1 MAANVSLEQYLE
13 TNQERYLQELIDLL
27 RIPSVSTDPAHTGD
41 VARCAQAVADRLV
54 QAGLENVKIHPTAR
68 HPIIYADWLHA
79 GADAPTVLVY
89 GHYDVQPPDP
99 LHLWRSGPFEPV
111 IEGGKIVARGSS
123 DDKGQF
129 YCHVKGVEAHLQRVG
144 KLPINVK
151 FLIEGEE
158 EIGSPN
164 LAPFIAA
171 HKDLLAASA
180 VIISDTHMIGPDSP
194 AITYGL
200 RGLAYIEVHVE
211 GPDHDLHSGNYGGG
225 IENPLNALCALVAS
239 LKDADGRITIPGF
252 YDDAIP
258 LTDEERA
265 MMAALPFNDAD
276 WLKSAGSPQLYGE
289 KGYTTM
295 ERITARPTLDLCGMW
310 GGFQGEGAKTVLP
323 SKAGVKLSMRL
334 VPGQDPEKITRLV
347 IEHIERAA
355 PPTVRVRAQNLHGG
369 DPVLVSRDN
378 SAVQAAARAYERA
391 FKRRPVFMRSGGSIP
406 VVASFL
412 KILGAPSV
420 LMGFGLGDDL
430 IHSPNEKLDLSN
442 YFRGIA
448 ASACLW
454 EELAVRP

>member
-1 MAANVSLEQYLE
+1 
-13 TNQERYLQELIDLL
+13 
-27 RIPSVSTDPAHTGD
+27 
-41 VARCAQAVADRLV
+41 
-54 QAGLENVKIHPTAR
+54 
-68 HPIIYADWLHA
+68 
-79 GADAPTVLVY
+79 VY

-265 MMAALPFNDAD
+265 MMAALPFNDTD

-369 DPVLVSRDN
+369 DPVLVPRDH

>member
-1 MAANVSLEQYLE
+1 MTSPQSLLDYLE
-13 TNQERYLQELIDLL
+13 ANRDRYLEELLALL

-41 VARCAQAVADRLV
+41 VARCAQAVAARLSE
-54 QAGLENVKIHPTAR
+54 AGLENVQTFPTAR
-68 HPIIYADWLHA
+68 HPILYADWLHA

-111 IEGGKIVARGSS
+111 IEGGKLIARGAS

-129 YCHVKGVEAHLQRVG
+129 YCHVKGVEAHLKRAG
-144 KLPINVK
+144 SLPVNVK

-171 HKDLLAASA
+171 HRDLLAASA

-200 RGLAYIEVHVE
+200 RGLAYIEVHAE
-211 GPDHDLHSGNYGGG
+211 GPSHDLHSGNYGGG
-225 IENPLNALCALVAS
+225 IENPLLALCALVSS

-258 LTDEERA
+258 LTDDERA
-265 MMAALPFNDAD
+265 MMAALPFDDAA
-276 WLKSAGSPQLYGE
+276 WLASTGAPKLHGE
-289 KGYTTM
+289 PGFTTL

-310 GGFQGEGAKTVLP
+310 GGFQGDGAKTVLP

-334 VPGQDPEKITRLV
+334 VPGQDPEKITQLV
-347 IEHIERAA
+347 IDHIERSA
-355 PPTVRVRAQNLHGG
+355 PATVRVKAVNLHGG
-369 DPVLVSRDN
+369 DPVLVPRDN
-378 SAVQAAARAYERA
+378 PSVQAACRAYERA
-391 FKRRPVFMRSGGSIP
+391 FQKAPVFMRSGGSIP

-412 KILGAPSV
+412 KLLNAPSV
-420 LMGFGLGDDL
+420 LMGFGLSDDL

-442 YFRGIA
+442 YFRGIT

-454 EELAVRP
+454 EELAK